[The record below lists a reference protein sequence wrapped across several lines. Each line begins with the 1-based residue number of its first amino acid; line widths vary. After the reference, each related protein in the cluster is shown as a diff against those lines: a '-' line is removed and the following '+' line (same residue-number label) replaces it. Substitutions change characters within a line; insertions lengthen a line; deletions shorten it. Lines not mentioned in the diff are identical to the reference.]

1 MIFEKLSRADDRY
14 REIEQ
19 MITLPEVV
27 SNNKEYSKLMKEY
40 KALTPIIEKFR
51 EYKETEKELNDSDE
65 MMRDSSLDP
74 ELRELAE
81 IDYKEN
87 KARLE
92 EIIAARQQKGI

>member
-40 KALTPIIEKFR
+40 KALTPIIEKYR
-51 EYKETEKELNDSDE
+51 EYKETERPETTRDVGITSSRLTIDNDD
-65 MMRDSSLDP
+65 LLP
-74 ELRELAE
+74 PFLR
-81 IDYKEN
+81 KR
-87 KARLE
+87 K
-92 EIIAARQQKGI
+92 

>member
-40 KALTPIIEKFR
+40 KALTPVIEKYR
-51 EYKETEKELNDSDE
+51 EYKDTEKELNCIVDLGGTVEDVFIYHKVYNKVSAP
-65 MMRDSSLDP
+65 MRS
-74 ELRELAE
+74 
-81 IDYKEN
+81 
-87 KARLE
+87 
-92 EIIAARQQKGI
+92 